1 MLRENPF
8 LLKILHKF
16 MGPKSAAL
24 QAWLFL
30 LVACG
35 SVGTEP
41 LPGEPPHHVA
51 GGFRNTNP
59 DFHRPSSW
67 TRWSFM
73 VSRLWTSATAPR
85 TFNAPRVMNDGAA
98 LRAGL
103 INPSIT
109 WVGHSNLLVQL
120 NGVNFLT
127 DPNWGARASP
137 VSWAGPRR
145 LSAPGLAFEDLPR
158 IDVVIISHDHYDH
171 LDLGTVK
178 RLTETHNPLFLVP
191 LGLKAWFSEN
201 GINRVEELDWWQ
213 EREYRD
219 VRFVCVPAQ
228 HFSQRTLWDG
238 NTRLWASWAVLSRE
252 RRLYFGGDTG
262 YFAGFKETGE
272 RLGPFDVA
280 AIAIGAYLPPEIMK
294 AVHTTPEEAVQAFV
308 DLNARVLLGIHWGT
322 FDLAEEPLDEP
333 PARMLAKVRRRGIG
347 SEHGWILKLGE
358 TRQW

>member
-35 SVGTEP
+35 RVGTEP

-73 VSRLWTSATAPR
+73 VRRLWTSSTAPR
-85 TFNAPRVMNDGAA
+85 TFNAPRVVNDGAA
-98 LRAGL
+98 LRTGL

-109 WVGHSNLLVQL
+109 WVGHSTLLVQL

-137 VSWAGPRR
+137 VSWTGPRR
-145 LSAPGLAFEDLPR
+145 LSPPGLAFEDLPR

-178 RLTETHNPLFLVP
+178 RLAETHNPLFLVP

-201 GINRVEELDWWQ
+201 GISRVEELDWWQ

-238 NTRLWASWAVLSRE
+238 NTRLWASWAVLSGE

-262 YFAGFKETGE
+262 YFAGFKEAGA

-280 AIAIGAYLPPEIMK
+280 AIAIGAYLP
-294 AVHTTPEEAVQAFV
+294 
-308 DLNARVLLGIHWGT
+308 LRL
-322 FDLAEEPLDEP
+322 
-333 PARMLAKVRRRGIG
+333 
-347 SEHGWILKLGE
+347 
-358 TRQW
+358 